1 MTKKLDMIFMTNLG
15 KAVTITLADPKDDLT
30 KAEVTTVMNQ
40 IIAKSIFLNKSGT
53 LASIKEMNIRT
64 TDEVALV

>member
-1 MTKKLDMIFMTNLG
+1 MTKKLDMIFTTNLG

-30 KAEVTTVMNQ
+30 KAQVTTVMNQ

-53 LASIKEMNIRT
+53 LTSIKEMNIRT